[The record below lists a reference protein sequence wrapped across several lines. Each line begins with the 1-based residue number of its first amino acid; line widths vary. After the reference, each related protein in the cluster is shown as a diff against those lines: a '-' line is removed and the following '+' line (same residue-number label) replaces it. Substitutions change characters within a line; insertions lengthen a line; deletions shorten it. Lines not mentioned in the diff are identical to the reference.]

1 LTAGAVIL
9 FAIAS
14 LVTVFIGVAGF
25 GISELAR
32 EALRTGIAPGLS
44 NITQAESPRQFSR
57 AVTLCFILGNAL
69 FVTCAASA
77 VAAGIMLYRSMP

>member
-32 EALRTGIAPGLS
+32 EALRTGIAPGRS
-44 NITQAESPRQFSR
+44 NITQGGSPRQFSR

-69 FVTCAASA
+69 LVTCAASA